1 MPSDIIRDKNGEP
14 IKEGDHVFAR
24 ARSGSHE
31 GNVEKIVTS
40 KEEAEKEG
48 VKHPPKVC
56 TYCLSHFWLTWS
68 HCGLIFHD
76 HRSFTPT
83 NMVTTSN
90 ITQEHCNMGSS
101 RKINDVLQWSQGLVT
116 IVW

>member
-1 MPSDIIRDKNGEP
+1 MPSELKDKNNEP

-24 ARSGSHE
+24 SRGGRHE

-56 TYCLSHFWLTWS
+56 TSPDET
-68 HCGLIFHD
+68 
-76 HRSFTPT
+76 
-83 NMVTTSN
+83 
-90 ITQEHCNMGSS
+90 
-101 RKINDVLQWSQGLVT
+101 INNEWMQD
-116 IVW
+116 